1 MGSKNS
7 EIVISCQRNSATLLQ
22 EFNHFVRIRPVTDK
36 VTKAEKFVGSNAIDV
51 GENCLQREEVG
62 VWVGDDAEDHP
73 RNIARAKPG
82 RRYSG
87 LGDARPA
94 P

>member
-36 VTKAEKFVGSNAIDV
+36 VTKAEKFVGRNAINV
-51 GENCLQREEVG
+51 CENCL
-62 VWVGDDAEDHP
+62 
-73 RNIARAKPG
+73 
-82 RRYSG
+82 
-87 LGDARPA
+87 
-94 P
+94 